1 VLVLC
6 AINLLNFY
14 DRQAPGA
21 LVEPMRREFG
31 LSDTQIGLLGSMF
44 IWVYALAGVPLGRV
58 ADLWSRKKLLTIGVT
73 VWSALTAAAGLA
85 TSFSFLVF
93 TRLGVGVGEAVCAPV
108 GTSWIGDLFPAKRR
122 ARVLS
127 VFMLGVPIGG
137 ALSFL
142 LCGPIAQAWGWRTAL
157 VSAAAPAIV
166 LVPMLLLV
174 QEPARGASE
183 QASAIE
189 VKGSLYAVLRIRTL
203 WWIIGSGALLNFN
216 MYALATFLPAF
227 MTRVHGYS
235 LARAGVTCGIVYLIG
250 GVCGGLLGGHLGDL
264 VASNARNARLWMAA
278 IIALLGAP
286 IMLYGVTRPA
296 GFAAAAL
303 VAIGVGY
310 GAFNTYYGPVYASIQ
325 DIVPPN
331 QRALTMSVYFMAMY
345 LCGASFGPLLTGHL
359 SDFMARRAMHAAGA
373 VSLAGFRA
381 VGLQKA
387 MVIMPILSVALAI
400 VLYLGSRTMNQD
412 IERRDAKMQGSQG
425 GASITRRP

>member
-1 VLVLC
+1 MLVLC

-21 LVEPMRREFG
+21 LVEPMRKEFG
-31 LSDTQIGLLGSMF
+31 LSDTQIGLLGSTF
-44 IWVYALAGVPLGRV
+44 IWIYALAGVPLGRL
-58 ADLWSRKKLLTIGVT
+58 ADVWSRKKLLTIGVT
-73 VWSALTAAAGLA
+73 VWSALTAASGLA
-85 TSFSFLVF
+85 ASFSFLVF

-157 VSAAAPAIV
+157 VSAAAPAII
-166 LVPMLLLV
+166 LVPLLLLV
-174 QEPARGASE
+174 REPARGASE
-183 QASAIE
+183 EILEGTSASAIE
-189 VKGSLYAVLRIRTL
+189 ATGKVKGSILAVLRIRTL
-203 WWIIGSGALLNFN
+203 WWIILSGALLNFN

-235 LARAGVTCGIVYLIG
+235 VARAGVTCGVVYLIG
-250 GVCGGLLGGHLGDL
+250 GVLGGLLGGHLGDL
-264 VASNARNARLWMAA
+264 VAGNARNARLWMAA
-278 IIALLGAP
+278 IVALLGAP
-286 IMLYGVTRPA
+286 IMFYGITRPA

-303 VAIGVGY
+303 VAIAIGY
-310 GAFNTYYGPVYASIQ
+310 GAFNTYYGPVYSSIQ
-325 DIVPPN
+325 DIVPAN
-331 QRALTMSVYFMAMY
+331 QRAFSMSVYFMAMY
-345 LCGASFGPLLTGHL
+345 LCGASFGPLLTGRL
-359 SDFMARRAMHAAGA
+359 SDYMARRAMNAAGA
-373 VSLAGFRA
+373 ASLAGFRA

-400 VLYLGSRTMNQD
+400 VLYLGSRTMSED
-412 IERRDAKMQGSQG
+412 VERRDARMQ
-425 GASITRRP
+425 R

>member
-1 VLVLC
+1 MLVLC
-6 AINLLNFY
+6 GINLLNFY

-58 ADLWSRKKLLTIGVT
+58 ADVWSRKKLLTIGVT
-73 VWSALTAAAGLA
+73 VWSALTAASGLA
-85 TSFSFLVF
+85 ANFSFLVF

-127 VFMLGVPIGG
+127 VFMLGVPVGG

-142 LCGPIAQAWGWRTAL
+142 LCGPIAQVWGWRTAL
-157 VSAAAPAIV
+157 VSAAAPAII
-166 LVPMLLLV
+166 LVPLLLLV
-174 QEPARGASE
+174 REPARGASE
-183 QASAIE
+183 EGPASTSE
-189 VKGSLYAVLRIRTL
+189 VKGSVLALLRIRTL
-203 WWIIGSGALLNFN
+203 WWIILSGALLNFN

-235 LARAGVTCGIVYLIG
+235 VARAGVTCGIVYLIG
-250 GVCGGLLGGHLGDL
+250 GVCGGLLGGQLGDL

-278 IIALLGAP
+278 IIALAGAP
-286 IMLYGVTRPA
+286 IMYYGVTRPA
-296 GFAAAAL
+296 GFAGAAL
-303 VAIGVGY
+303 LAIGVGY

-325 DIVPPN
+325 DIVPAN

-345 LCGASFGPLLTGHL
+345 LCGASFGPLLTGRL

-373 VSLAGFRA
+373 ASLVGFRA

-400 VLYLGSRTMNQD
+400 VLYLGSRTMNRD
-412 IERRDAKMQGSQG
+412 VERRDARMQG
-425 GASITRRP
+425 